1 MIVRRIIRFW
11 MLAEIKM
18 LAEINVFGAFASP
31 DNVVAPI
38 DAHSVVLIHWG
49 VWGLRKSHVL
59 EEGLEVYNLNS
70 HLRLGGCIVFC
81 LSGRQGDGLLHF

>member
-1 MIVRRIIRFW
+1 MIVRCIIQFR

-31 DNVVAPI
+31 DDGVAPI
-38 DAHSVVLIHWG
+38 DAHSVVLVHWG

-59 EEGLEVYNLNS
+59 VEGLEVYNLHS
-70 HLRLGGCIVFC
+70 HLRGCIVFC
-81 LSGRQGDGLLHF
+81 LGGRQGDGLLHF

>member
-1 MIVRRIIRFW
+1 MIVRSIIQFW

-31 DNVVAPI
+31 DDGVAQSM
-38 DAHSVVLIHWG
+38 HSVVLVHWG

-59 EEGLEVYNLNS
+59 EEGLDVYNLNS
-70 HLRLGGCIVFC
+70 HLRGCIVFC
-81 LSGRQGDGLLHF
+81 LGCRLLHF